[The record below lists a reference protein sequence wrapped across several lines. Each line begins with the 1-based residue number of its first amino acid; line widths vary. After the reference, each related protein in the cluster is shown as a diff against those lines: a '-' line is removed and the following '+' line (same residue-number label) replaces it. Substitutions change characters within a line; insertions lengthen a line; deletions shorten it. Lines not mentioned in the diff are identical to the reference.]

1 MKELFV
7 VATPIG
13 NLGDMSDRSR
23 EILSTVDLILAEDT
37 RTTGHL
43 LTHFGIRKRMIAY
56 HSANEYSGFDPA
68 RVFDQAE
75 KVALVS
81 ENGTPCIMDPGHRI
95 VGWCHENGVRVT
107 PIPGPSAGLACL
119 SASGFPAQNF
129 LFYGFLPNKKG
140 RRRNMLW
147 EILDQERKVVI
158 FYESPHRMLHLL
170 QILVERDPSLPLAV
184 GREMTKKFEEV
195 VRKNAQEM
203 LQYFDNKGV
212 QGEFVLI
219 VDNRERRTPGGG
231 PGAEE
236 TVNFGED
243 SDDTGRRSLP

>member
-13 NLGDMSDRSR
+13 NLGDLSDRAR
-23 EILSTVDLILAEDT
+23 EVLGAVDLILAEDT

-43 LTHFGIRKRMIAY
+43 LTHFGIRKRMVAY
-56 HSANEYSGFDPA
+56 HSANEWGSFDPS

-75 KVALVS
+75 QVALVS

-95 VGWCHENGVRVT
+95 VGWCHDHGVRVT
-107 PIPGPSAGLACL
+107 PIPGPSAGLSCL

-140 RRRNMLW
+140 RRQNMLG
-147 EILDQERKVVI
+147 EILDREKKVVI
-158 FYESPHRMLHLL
+158 FYESPHRMMHLL
-170 QILVERDPSLPLAV
+170 QILVERDPALNLVV
-184 GREMTKKFEEV
+184 GRELTKKFEEV

-203 LQYFDNKGV
+203 LQYYDNKGV

-219 VDNRERRTPGGG
+219 VDNRERRSAGGG
-231 PGAEE
+231 SGAEE
-236 TVNFGED
+236 TVNFGDD
-243 SDDTGRRSLP
+243 SDDT